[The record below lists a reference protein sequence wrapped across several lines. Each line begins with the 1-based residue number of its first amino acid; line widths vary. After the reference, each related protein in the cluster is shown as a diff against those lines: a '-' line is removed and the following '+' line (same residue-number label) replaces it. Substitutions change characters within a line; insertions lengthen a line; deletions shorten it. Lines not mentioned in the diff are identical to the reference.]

1 MSDYLPNE
9 VIIEILSRLPVKSL
23 IRFRCVSKTWCS
35 LISSPHF
42 IATHL
47 NRALSNP
54 HPPYLLLHHVNE
66 NIAKERFTLH
76 SFDDPFPRNHFTK
89 HLDYTSPAIHTLLL
103 SLDQEIE
110 EKGGFFAYPSD
121 FIDLHCLQ
129 FPDNG
134 FYVAGS
140 SNGLVCLVDDIYD
153 VYCHNFG
160 LFVVWNP
167 SIQKAIS
174 LPEPNIISLPKIGF
188 DEYDRN
194 SIQCLGFGYDPKTDD
209 YKLVRLVY
217 RFDYI
222 VPPLVEIYTLR
233 TGAWRSL
240 KAPGPPYT
248 IITWSLSVF
257 LNGAVH
263 WPAYTPADQGAFRNL
278 IVSFD
283 MEDETFREVAMPK
296 SLQGVEDLSVTVAVL
311 DGLLALVPCN
321 RYGSVEFHS
330 VWVMKEYGVAE
341 SWTKLYDIDVGEGLH
356 RVIGFTKNGE
366 ALLIKH
372 EKLFSYSPCTQ
383 QTLDLHIC
391 GKSFFFSLDT
401 YVESLVPVN
410 IADGVMGN

>member
-1 MSDYLPNE
+1 MSNYLPNE

-54 HPPYLLLHHVNE
+54 HPPYLLLHLYSN
-66 NIAKERFTLH
+66 NIAKESFTLH

-89 HLDYTSPAIHTLLL
+89 HLDYTSPAPHILPL
-103 SLDQEIE
+103 SLDQEVK
-110 EKGGFFAYPSD
+110 EKGCFFAHPSD
-121 FIDLHCLQ
+121 FIELHCLQ
-129 FPDNG
+129 FPNNS
-134 FYVAGS
+134 FYVIGS
-140 SNGLVCLVDDIYD
+140 SNGLLCLAEAVDDS
-153 VYCHNFG
+153 YCRNFG
-160 LFVVWNP
+160 LFVIWNP

-174 LPEPNIISLPKIGF
+174 LPESNIISLPDSIEF
-188 DEYDRN
+188 DMYRN

-217 RFDYI
+217 RFDT
-222 VPPLVEIYTLR
+222 VPPLVEIYKLR
-233 TGAWRSL
+233 TRAWRSL
-240 KAPGPPYT
+240 KAPGPPYA
-248 IITWSLSVF
+248 IITWFISVF
-257 LNGAVH
+257 LNGALH
-263 WPAYTPADQGAFRNL
+263 WPAYTPAHQGTFHNL

-283 MEDETFREVAMPK
+283 MEDETFCEVAMPK
-296 SLQGVEDLSVTVAVL
+296 SLQGVEDLTVAVAVV

-321 RYGSVEFHS
+321 KYGMAKIHS
-330 VWVMKEYGVAE
+330 VWVMKEYGVEE
-341 SWTKLYDIDVGEGLH
+341 SWTKLYGIDNGEGVN

-366 ALLIKH
+366 ALLIKN

-383 QTLDLHIC
+383 QTLDLHI
-391 GKSFFFSLDT
+391 GGISLLFSLDT

-410 IADGVMGN
+410 IADGVLGN

>member
-1 MSDYLPNE
+1 
-9 VIIEILSRLPVKSL
+9 
-23 IRFRCVSKTWCS
+23 
-35 LISSPHF
+35 
-42 IATHL
+42 
-47 NRALSNP
+47 
-54 HPPYLLLHHVNE
+54 
-66 NIAKERFTLH
+66 
-76 SFDDPFPRNHFTK
+76 
-89 HLDYTSPAIHTLLL
+89 LL

-160 LFVVWNP
+160 LFVMWNP

-174 LPEPNIISLPKIGF
+174 LPEPNIISLP
-188 DEYDRN
+188 ERN
-194 SIQCLGFGYDPKTDD
+194 SIEFLGFEYERNSTQCLGFGYDPKTDD

-283 MEDETFREVAMPK
+283 MEDETFCEVAMPK
-296 SLQGVEDLSVTVAVL
+296 SLQGVEDLKFDVVVL

-321 RYGSVEFHS
+321 KYGSVEFHS

-372 EKLFSYSPCTQ
+372 KKLFSYSPCTQ

-391 GKSFFFSLDT
+391 GNSFFFSLDT
-401 YVESLVPVN
+401 YVESLVPVS
-410 IADGVMGN
+410 IADGVMRN